1 MLVKRI
7 AFTCALSLCA
17 IVAPAFADAADVETQ
32 SHEALGKSVKQLLD
46 NERRIMLNGGAD
58 RLAMIATTAP
68 RSSITPTKR
77 PAYAGISYDREW
89 LAAQPE
95 AKGGAQWRCLAE
107 ALYFEARGESVKG
120 QFAVAEVIMNRVA
133 SSRFPDSVCGVI
145 NQGTGKKYACQFTYT
160 CDGKAEVINEPR
172 AFNNVAKIA
181 KAMVDGAPLRLT
193 GGATHYHTKSVS
205 PRWARTYPRTATIGY
220 HHFYR
225 HTYRTA
231 SN

>member
-7 AFTCALSLCA
+7 AFSCALSLCA
-17 IVAPAFADAADVETQ
+17 LVAPAAATAAEAEQAD
-32 SHEALGKSVKQLLD
+32 ALGKSVKALLD
-46 NERRIMLNGGAD
+46 TERRILMSGGAD

-68 RSSITPTKR
+68 RSSITPTQR
-77 PAYAGISYDREW
+77 PAYAGITYDRAW
-89 LAAQPE
+89 LEAQPE
-95 AKGGAQWRCLAE
+95 AKGGQQWRCLAE

-133 SSRFPDSVCGVI
+133 SSRYPASVCGVI

-160 CDGKAEVINEPR
+160 CDGKAEVINDPR
-172 AFNNVAKIA
+172 ALQNVAKIA
-181 KAMVDGAPLRLT
+181 KAMGDGAPLRLT
-193 GGATHYHTKSVS
+193 YGATHYHTKSVS

-225 HTYRTA
+225 QSYRTA
-231 SN
+231 RN